1 MMTPVAAESD
11 AMVQLEIH
19 KGNTAKQG
27 LPFHYTIWPGKA
39 ACQSESEH
47 GFASQKSHWKL
58 TGCWLGFCV
67 CFFFFKQGSDLS
79 WPIPQE
85 AMSHHWIAVLVWK
98 VKTVRWPPTAPL
110 SEETNPSGAWDEGA
124 NSKVLPTGWVSGFW
138 HLQPSPKS
146 WSSSQTVRRI
156 RISGRYVGSRAAV
169 WVCLLP
175 MGGRE
180 AGREAVP
187 CQRPEGNRGSQF
199 GLHGKIYT
207 TEPTSICNRK
217 RKVSF
222 TLLENCLVQPV
233 VYTTCCFCCQSLLAQ
248 KFGYYPAERNLVI
261 TQLNRIWF
269 SYSSGNEGKYFCPK
283 KILNHY
289 ENHYNLLQNL
299 FMTQTL
305 NAGERNENNQ
315 PKSTAVWMCH
325 VKSL

>member
-1 MMTPVAAESD
+1 MPWCNWRYTKATQQNKDCHSITPFGLVRLHASLSLS
-11 AMVQLEIH
+11 M
-19 KGNTAKQG
+19 G
-27 LPFHYTIWPGKA
+27 LPHRN
-39 ACQSESEH
+39 H
-47 GFASQKSHWKL
+47 
-58 TGCWLGFCV
+58 TGNSLAVDWVFVCV
-67 CFFFFKQGSDLS
+67 FFFFKQGSDLS

-248 KFGYYPAERNLVI
+248 KFGYHPAEQNLVI